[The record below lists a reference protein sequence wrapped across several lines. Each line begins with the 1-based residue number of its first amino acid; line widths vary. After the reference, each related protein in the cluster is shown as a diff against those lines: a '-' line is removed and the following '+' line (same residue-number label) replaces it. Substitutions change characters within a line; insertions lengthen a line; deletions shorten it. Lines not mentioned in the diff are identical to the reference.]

1 MAVNLNDQI
10 NVLDCFYII
19 LDQLPLMFEDEIS
32 FSLTDREKFIK
43 FKTSENM
50 GAIAKVGDPI
60 PKDDVLMKAIKND
73 RVFAI
78 TTDRATTGFNIR
90 VVAVP
95 IKDNAGDIVGALS
108 YGRSLKNSNDVL
120 DLSKKLVDAT
130 IQIANTIEVIN
141 KQTQNIVQT
150 NSNIQTDIE
159 ETLEQSKKT
168 DDVIRIV
175 NQISSQTNLLG
186 LNAAIE
192 ASKAGEYGRGFS
204 VVATEV
210 RKLSV
215 NSKNSIN
222 EINVI
227 LNTIKNSIVKIE
239 KNIDNTINSSNVQ
252 ANAIQKITES
262 IKSLKET
269 ASMLENMTNR
279 L

>member
-1 MAVNLNDQI
+1 MAINLNDQI

-95 IKDNAGDIVGALS
+95 IKDNAGDIIGALS

-141 KQTQNIVQT
+141 KQTQNIVKT

-168 DDVIRIV
+168 DDIIRIV

>member
-1 MAVNLNDQI
+1 MAVNLNNQI

-141 KQTQNIVQT
+141 KQTQNIVKT
-150 NSNIQTDIE
+150 NSSIQTDIQ

-168 DDVIRIV
+168 DNVIKIV

-215 NSKNSIN
+215 SSKDSIN

-239 KNIDNTINSSNVQ
+239 NNIDNTINSSNVQ
-252 ANAIQKITES
+252 ANAIQEITES

>member
-1 MAVNLNDQI
+1 MALNLNNQI

-95 IKDNAGDIVGALS
+95 IKDNAGEIVGALS

-168 DDVIRIV
+168 DDIIRIV

>member
-1 MAVNLNDQI
+1 MAVNLNNQI

-19 LDQLPLMFEDEIS
+19 LDQLPLLFEDEIS

-43 FKTSENM
+43 FKISENM

-141 KQTQNIVQT
+141 KQTQNIVKT
-150 NSNIQTDIE
+150 NSSIQTDIE

-168 DDVIRIV
+168 DDIIRIV

-215 NSKNSIN
+215 NSKSSIN

-227 LNTIKNSIVKIE
+227 LNTINNSIVKIE

-252 ANAIQKITES
+252 ADAIQNITES